1 MHKLTFALGAAAAAS
16 IMAAPPSGPAH
27 ALVLPAPA
35 GLSADARNIEPARN
49 VHYVCRYGY
58 YGRVCSWRPQPYYSY
73 GYAPYY
79 AYGYYRPYRPWRHGH
94 HHHHHH
100 HWR

>member
-16 IMAAPPSGPAH
+16 IVAAASTAPAR

-35 GLSADARNIEPARN
+35 GLSADARNVEPAQN

-58 YGRVCSWRPQPYYSY
+58 YGRVCSWRPGPSY
-73 GYAPYY
+73 GYYRPYPYY
-79 AYGYYRPYRPWRHGH
+79 AYGYYRPYRPYWGYGYRRY
-94 HHHHHH
+94 
-100 HWR
+100 WW